1 MIGGS
6 VTGLAVTANPL
17 LTPPPSR
24 PPWLLRPGFGLIGGR
39 QLHRRGVNA
48 GTGDTD
54 TVTIDTLDPT
64 VDVDIVDTA
73 LNDGDNSSVVTFTFS
88 EAVIP
93 GSVALNVLGGSL
105 SALSWALGNASATAT
120 FTAAQDSV
128 TPGWFRWSVHRG
140 GRQRRHRRH
149 RHGDD
154 RHPNPTVDVDIVD
167 TARNDGDNSSVVTFT
182 FSEAVIPGSVALNV
196 LGGSL
201 SALTW
206 APGNASATATFT
218 AAQDSVTPGSVQVVS
233 YTDVAGNAGT
243 GDTDTVTIDTRN
255 PTVDVDIVDTALND
269 GDNSS
274 VVTFTFSEA
283 VIPGSVALDVL
294 GGSRRR

>member
-1 MIGGS
+1 M
-6 VTGLAVTANPL
+6 
-17 LTPPPSR
+17 
-24 PPWLLRPGFGLIGGR
+24 
-39 QLHRRGVNA
+39 
-48 GTGDTD
+48 
-54 TVTIDTLDPT
+54 
-64 VDVDIVDTA
+64 
-73 LNDGDNSSVVTFTFS
+73 TFTFS

-105 SALSWALGNASATAT
+105 SALTWAPGNASATAT

-128 TPGWFRWSVHRG
+128 TPGSVQVVSYTEVAG
-140 GRQRRHRRH
+140 NAGI
-149 RHGDD
+149 GDTD
-154 RHPNPTVDVDIVD
+154 TVTIDTRNPTVDVDIVD
-167 TARNDGDNSSVVTFT
+167 TALNDGDNSSVVTFT

-218 AAQDSVTPGSVQVVS
+218 AAQDSVTPGSVQVLS
-233 YTDVAGNAGT
+233 YADVVGNAGT

-274 VVTFTFSEA
+274 VVTFTLSKTNLNETSLQSHIA
-283 VIPGSVALDVL
+283 SPG
-294 GGSRRR
+294 